1 MKFNQEEFN
10 KNIALL
16 VTQEIFNHAS
26 NVIAGLQSANANGRL
41 KHDLDHS
48 INCAQPDSFYN
59 QFAFWHFKFW
69 SSLQRKKGI
78 ENNFLGSELLFRR
91 KKTDLLFFKIDESV
105 YYWIF
110 KTCIPFLRL
119 HTLFKSNGSFIT
131 YENLLQSSAEAVKF
145 CNVISIQLIER
156 WQLQEGDYVVF
167 ANEALNEWVAKI
179 EKINGAGALL
189 DFNGNYPSFATT
201 RLKLR
206 LASDKERQFGTRI
219 GYGAIPC
226 DEQSVSLAKSLNKAF
241 EKAMPKYLNF

>member
-10 KNIALL
+10 KNLALL
-16 VTQEIFNHAS
+16 VTQNIFNHAS
-26 NVIAGLQSANANGRL
+26 RVIGSLQSANAYGRL

-48 INCAQPDSFYN
+48 INCAQPEGFYN
-59 QFAFWHFKFW
+59 RFAFWNLNSW
-69 SSLQRKKGI
+69 SNTQRKKGI
-78 ENNFLGSELLFRR
+78 ENNFLGSEILLRR
-91 KKTDLLFFKIDESV
+91 KKTDPLFFKIDEAV
-105 YYWIF
+105 FYWIF

-119 HTLFKSNGSFIT
+119 HTLFKKNGGFIT
-131 YENLLQSSAEAVKF
+131 YEYLLQSSAEAVEF
-145 CNVISIQLIER
+145 CNEISIQLIER

-167 ANEALNEWVAKI
+167 AREDLNEWVAKI
-179 EKINGAGALL
+179 EKINGAEALL

-206 LASDKERQFGTRI
+206 LASDEERQFSTRI

-241 EKAMPKYLNF
+241 KKAKPKYLNF

>member
-1 MKFNQEEFN
+1 M
-10 KNIALL
+10 
-16 VTQEIFNHAS
+16 
-26 NVIAGLQSANANGRL
+26 
-41 KHDLDHS
+41 
-48 INCAQPDSFYN
+48 
-59 QFAFWHFKFW
+59 
-69 SSLQRKKGI
+69 
-78 ENNFLGSELLFRR
+78 
-91 KKTDLLFFKIDESV
+91 
-105 YYWIF
+105 
-110 KTCIPFLRL
+110 
-119 HTLFKSNGSFIT
+119 
-131 YENLLQSSAEAVKF
+131 
-145 CNVISIQLIER
+145 
-156 WQLQEGDYVVF
+156 VF